1 MALSL
6 DNEIAEVLAAAEAG
20 GLLFDTPRGDAMA
33 LRDLVNQQLQLIDS
47 AEPDSPSVRTA
58 DHSVLVAEGEI
69 LVRWYANEQSAPG
82 PGVVYFHGGGKVCGS
97 VNLYDRL
104 VSKYVQE
111 TGVPFLSVDYRLSPE
126 FQGTTLADDGYA
138 ALAWL
143 VERADQFGV
152 DTERIAIMGDSG
164 GGGVAA
170 AVAIVARD
178 AGIPVAK
185 QILIYPMLDDR
196 NIPPD
201 PEIAPFATWTYDN
214 NFTGWDA
221 LLGADLGGTNV
232 PAAAAP
238 SRLQDFAGLAPAF
251 IDVGELDI
259 FRDESILY
267 ALGLV
272 RAGVSTELHVR
283 PGCPHGFDR
292 AAPVAEVSARSWAD
306 RYRAIRTV

>member
-6 DNEIAEVLAAAEAG
+6 DIEIAEVLAAAEAG
-20 GLLFDTPRGDAMA
+20 GQLPVTPRGDAMA
-33 LRDLVNQQLQLIDS
+33 LRDVINQQLQLTDS

-58 DHSVLVAEGEI
+58 DHSVPVAEGEI
-69 LVRWYANEQSAPG
+69 LVRWYSNEQSAPRSA
-82 PGVVYFHGGGKVCGS
+82 VVYFHGGGKVCGS

-104 VSKYVQE
+104 VSKYVEE

-196 NIPPD
+196 NIQPD
-201 PEIAPFATWTYDN
+201 PEIAPSATWTYDN

-251 IDVGELDI
+251 IDVVELDI

-292 AAPVAEVSARSWAD
+292 AAPAAEVSARSWAD